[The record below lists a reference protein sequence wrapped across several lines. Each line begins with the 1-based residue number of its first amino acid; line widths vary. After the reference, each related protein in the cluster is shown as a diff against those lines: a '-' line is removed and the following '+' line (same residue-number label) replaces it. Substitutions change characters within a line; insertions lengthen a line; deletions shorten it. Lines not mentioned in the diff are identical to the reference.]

1 MTWRK
6 SLTVLLRLL
15 LSAAFVP
22 VLLDILIVFPAL
34 AAKATST
41 PGLPA
46 ATILFE
52 AGPPLVGFAVLAVIA
67 WLSLRLWHSERW
79 RVLGFF
85 AGFFT
90 FAAVWATA
98 IL

>member
-1 MTWRK
+1 MSWRK
-6 SLTVLLRLL
+6 CLTVLLRLL
-15 LSAAFVP
+15 LTAAFVP

-34 AAKATST
+34 AAKAATA

-46 ATILFE
+46 AMILFA
-52 AGPPLVGFAVLAVIA
+52 AGPPLTGFLALAAIA

-79 RVLGFF
+79 RALGFF
-85 AGFFT
+85 AGFFA
-90 FAAVWATA
+90 FAAVWTTA